1 MPFNKKTHFGGSL
14 NILESEVGLVTKTRE
29 AVQSMAKDEDG
40 RKVIKAG
47 ALFANPDDPTDIGV
61 VFNDYDMT
69 DYGKLPIS
77 VVFQGRLLKERVS
90 AEAKAKEADF
100 KAKGLYLI

>member
-14 NILESEVGLVTKTRE
+14 NILESEEGLVTKTRE
-29 AVQSMAKDEDG
+29 ALQSMAKEEDG

-47 ALFANPDDPTDIGV
+47 ALFANPDDATDIGV

-69 DYGKLPIS
+69 DYEKFPIS
-77 VVFQGRLLKERVS
+77 VVFQGRLRKDRVA
-90 AEAKAKEADF
+90 AEAVDKKEDFAKQ
-100 KAKGLYLI
+100 GLYLV